1 MPLFMPSFGPK
12 AGATKN
18 AAAGHLTPNDQF
30 NGKAESSMALCVQ
43 IHRTFANEMPRT
55 MGGAFG
61 ERKEAA
67 EQFDRLAITCSGL
80 LIKFR
85 QPKCYGKVFYYRV
98 EPSRQTG
105 TRPLRFS
112 LWVSD

>member
-1 MPLFMPSFGPK
+1 MPSFGPK

-105 TRPLRFS
+105 TRPLMRH
-112 LWVSD
+112 VGV